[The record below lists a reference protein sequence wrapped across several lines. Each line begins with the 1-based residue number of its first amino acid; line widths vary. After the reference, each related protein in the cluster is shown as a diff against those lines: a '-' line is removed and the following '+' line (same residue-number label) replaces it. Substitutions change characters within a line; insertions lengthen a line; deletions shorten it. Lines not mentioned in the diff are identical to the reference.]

1 MRKLLS
7 FLLCNS
13 LLFPFFAY
21 AGEEGNNSVDQQ
33 IQYAGYN
40 YLHNVE
46 NGALNPVSISDIPL
60 ANITVISAGYNWDD
74 GKYHKIDDSGR
85 INGLNLDIYGI
96 ARLKKISFEGEV
108 GYLSYKEHDRCWN
121 STLFQDKLNPF
132 ILGDDQPSNY
142 KIDRFVINGRV
153 AYKLSSRIRLG
164 LNADYNVGVM
174 SDEADP
180 RVETKGMRFIINPG
194 IDFDV
199 TDKFKVGA
207 TGGLNLFSESS
218 SYTCLQTAVNYV
230 FYLMSGLGT
239 NYPYSRNAYN
249 RSTKGTSWFVSL
261 DGKYNFSDK
270 ISNYLSVSYN
280 SNAESAVDGGSS
292 YKFMGGDYSNRVIGI
307 NDRFSITGSRFA
319 HNITIGFETNDIN
332 GKWFDQKQTT
342 QNGTVIWEIMNSSIK
357 HKESLMR
364 AAGSYRFDILDNEN
378 VSSLSACIGL
388 SYTNSDTKNYPEAYF
403 RKYSR
408 LDINANITKY
418 FNIKNVRMSVGID
431 GGYDMNLSASCDL
444 NGIDLEEKY
453 SLPMYYYLSSS
464 AYHIKGR
471 IEGKLP
477 VGSVILG
484 AFVSG
489 GTTRCVDA
497 KAIYNQTSM
506 NTISSGLTLT
516 F

>member
-1 MRKLLS
+1 
-7 FLLCNS
+7 
-13 LLFPFFAY
+13 
-21 AGEEGNNSVDQQ
+21 
-33 IQYAGYN
+33 
-40 YLHNVE
+40 
-46 NGALNPVSISDIPL
+46 
-60 ANITVISAGYNWDD
+60 
-74 GKYHKIDDSGR
+74 
-85 INGLNLDIYGI
+85 
-96 ARLKKISFEGEV
+96 
-108 GYLSYKEHDRCWN
+108 
-121 STLFQDKLNPF
+121 
-132 ILGDDQPSNY
+132 
-142 KIDRFVINGRV
+142 
-153 AYKLSSRIRLG
+153 
-164 LNADYNVGVM
+164 
-174 SDEADP
+174 
-180 RVETKGMRFIINPG
+180 
-194 IDFDV
+194 
-199 TDKFKVGA
+199 
-207 TGGLNLFSESS
+207 
-218 SYTCLQTAVNYV
+218 
-230 FYLMSGLGT
+230 
-239 NYPYSRNAYN
+239 
-249 RSTKGTSWFVSL
+249 
-261 DGKYNFSDK
+261 
-270 ISNYLSVSYN
+270 
-280 SNAESAVDGGSS
+280 
-292 YKFMGGDYSNRVIGI
+292 
-307 NDRFSITGSRFA
+307 
-319 HNITIGFETNDIN
+319 
-332 GKWFDQKQTT
+332 
-342 QNGTVIWEIMNSSIK
+342 
-357 HKESLMR
+357 MR

-378 VSSLSACIGL
+378 VSSLSAGIGL